1 MKNVKVLASYRGT
14 VKGLRPY
21 LLSLMYAIVVSFEH
35 KKKTTSAKVARVKN
49 TNNVVSFIIP
59 ESKEDDNEIK

>member
-1 MKNVKVLASYRGT
+1 MSKVLASYRGP

-21 LLSLMYAIVVSFEH
+21 LLSLVYRNVIPFEH

-59 ESKEDDNEIK
+59 DGIA